1 MEIYI
6 NKGKCMPIKFSYS
19 ENKETQNLFKL
30 IFQNLFNS
38 LNFDNFWGWGKVHA
52 YKPHTSYVT
61 EFTDFWDI
69 LLIISENLEQQKH
82 ILRKVSNW

>member
-1 MEIYI
+1 
-6 NKGKCMPIKFSYS
+6 MPIKFSYS
-19 ENKETQNLFKL
+19 ENKEIQNLFKL

-38 LNFDNFWGWGKVHA
+38 LNFDNFCGWGKEHA

-82 ILRKVSNW
+82 ILRKVSNWW